1 MAKKFDEKLKLLH
14 ILRILKE
21 ETDSEHRIFV
31 PEIISRLSDVGI
43 EAERKSVYRD
53 LDTLESFGFD
63 VLHDRTGC
71 ALVSRD
77 FELAELKLLVDALQ
91 ASRFITGDNRRELA
105 GKLATLTSRHNAKL
119 LNRSV
124 HAEEGERLQNKFIIE
139 NIDWIHAAMGENKK
153 ITFQYFDWTPTK
165 EQKLRHDGKR
175 YEMSPWAL
183 VWNSENYYMLAFDE
197 KKDALRHFRVDKMKN
212 IRKTEAAREGYAT
225 YSRFDFSKYSSKL
238 FGMFSGDECSVTLK
252 CENTLAGAI
261 IDRFG
266 TGISIFPCSDGCFTC
281 VVPVIL
287 SPNFYSWV
295 LQFGKRIEITSPVD
309 VRDSM
314 KNLLSGVLEL
324 YK

>member
-1 MAKKFDEKLKLLH
+1 MAKKFDEKLKILH
-14 ILRILKE
+14 ILRILWE
-21 ETDSEHRIFV
+21 ETDSDHRIFV
-31 PEIISRLSDVGI
+31 PEIIKRLAEYGI

-53 LDTLESFGFD
+53 LDTLQTFGFD
-63 VLHDRTGC
+63 ILHDRTGC

-105 GKLATLTSRHNAKL
+105 GKLATLTSRHSARL
-119 LNRSV
+119 LQRSV

-183 VWNSENYYMLAFDE
+183 VWSNENYYMLAFDE
-197 KKDALRHFRVDKMKN
+197 KKDSLRHFRVDKMKN
-212 IRKTEAAREGYAT
+212 IRKTEALREGYTT

-252 CENTLAGAI
+252 CENSVAGSI

-266 TGISIFPCSDGCFTC
+266 TGISIFPCSDGSFTC

-295 LQFGKRIEITSPVD
+295 LQFGKRIEITAPAD
-309 VRDSM
+309 VRDHM
-314 KNLLSGVLEL
+314 KNLLSGVLEI